1 MPRARCN
8 NGAPCSTLA
17 VSRNSIPGRPG
28 MWIDKLAEGVIRI
41 LTPVGPRYVRLTFS
55 QRVYFLW
62 IFRHFDKLPQQVLSE
77 RQQRFIDQLCV
88 EHRFISL
95 PSSMDEAPIIGT
107 LERIPVMQI
116 EEVREKRPAA
126 GASDARRTPLVADL
140 PEGR

>member
-1 MPRARCN
+1 
-8 NGAPCSTLA
+8 
-17 VSRNSIPGRPG
+17 
-28 MWIDKLAEGVIRI
+28 MWIDKLVAGVVRI
-41 LTPVGPRYVRLTFS
+41 LTPIGPRYIQLTFN

-107 LERIPVMQI
+107 LERIPVMQV
-116 EEVREKRPAA
+116 EDVSPKR
-126 GASDARRTPLVADL
+126 ASSRVTEASRTPLADL
-140 PEGR
+140 PEGP

>member
-1 MPRARCN
+1 
-8 NGAPCSTLA
+8 
-17 VSRNSIPGRPG
+17 
-28 MWIDKLAEGVIRI
+28 MWIDKLAEGVVRI
-41 LTPVGPRYVRLTFS
+41 ITPVGPRYIRLTLS
-55 QRVYFLW
+55 QRAYFLW

-116 EEVREKRPAA
+116 EEVLAKRPP
-126 GASDARRTPLVADL
+126 ASVKDATAPLVADL
-140 PEGR
+140 QRGP